1 MIWKG
6 HVSFGLVNIPV
17 ALHPAV
23 TREELDFT
31 LLDKKD
37 MSPIGYRK
45 INKRTGEECRQP
57 DHAGF
62 EHPKGRYVIV
72 SDEDLRRASPDARNG
87 STSSRSPIRKT
98 SIPIYYEHPYYLAP
112 TAKTRRATP
121 SCARRS
127 VEAAGSRSRP
137 WWCGPD
143 STLATVSVHG
153 SVLALILLRYA
164 SELRDPKAL
173 GLPSDNLKAL
183 GISEKELRIAEQL
196 IRDMTE
202 PWDPTKYQDEY
213 RREVLAFI
221 RERARRGDVEE
232 APARA
237 QPKREKGE
245 VIDLMELL
253 KRSVRNAV
261 TRQRANGAPSPELAD
276 RPDEMSE
283 TGWLIV
289 ACGRRHAAGRGM
301 GIARAR
307 DPSPPPA
314 AVRQRGEKCM
324 TP

>member
-1 MIWKG
+1 MRVGVARLLPVYSRELDWMIWKG

-31 LLDKKD
+31 LLDKRD
-37 MSPIGYRK
+37 MAPIGYRR
-45 INKRTGEECRQP
+45 INKRTGEEVPANRITR
-57 DHAGF
+57 GF

-72 SDEDLRRASPDARNG
+72 SDEDLRRASPERTQRIDILSFAD
-87 STSSRSPIRKT
+87 PEDVD
-98 SIPIYYEHPYYLAP
+98 PIYYEHPYFLAP
-112 TAKTRRATP
+112 TAKNEKGYALLREAL
-121 SCARRS
+121 RRS
-127 VEAAGSRSRP
+127 GRIAIATVVVRTRQY
-137 WWCGPD
+137 
-143 STLATVSVHG
+143 LATVSVHG

-213 RREVLAFI
+213 RREVMAFI

-237 QPKREKGE
+237 QPKRKKGE

-253 KRSVRNAV
+253 KRSVAKRGHAS
-261 TRQRANGAPSPELAD
+261 AGK
-276 RPDEMSE
+276 
-283 TGWLIV
+283 
-289 ACGRRHAAGRGM
+289 RRSQP
-301 GIARAR
+301 RAR
-307 DPSPPPA
+307 RSA
-314 AVRQRGEKCM
+314 
-324 TP
+324 